1 MPIEDQTGF
10 SRFNTVSSGLREAED
25 RMRAAIK
32 SGNKDEIVA
41 AKLAL
46 MAALM
51 NIRMR
56 YTASAKICPEASV
69 TLSAGMVLPHLSEL
83 GRYGPCCVCQSPY
96 QRPYW
101 DHNASR

>member
-10 SRFNTVSSGLREAED
+10 PRFNTVSSGLREAED

-46 MAALM
+46 MAALDEYK
-51 NIRMR
+51 NAVHSIG
-56 YTASAKICPEASV
+56 ED
-69 TLSAGMVLPHLSEL
+69 LP
-83 GRYGPCCVCQSPY
+83 
-96 QRPYW
+96 
-101 DHNASR
+101 